1 MYVCTERSCF
11 YSKPSYPQNTDHG
24 NVKCSSLPR
33 SLLSLRVCA
42 VCKYLQVIFS
52 CVMAVFASLHHFRG
66 NWVEAWKLGG
76 SIRGK
81 IDCRMQSYAD
91 KPFIVLFFS
100 VRSSRSSAHG
110 RHFVIGSKYI
120 VGEGVGAF

>member
-1 MYVCTERSCF
+1 MYLCMYVRNVLTSIKNLLTRKILTMVMSNVRLF
-11 YSKPSYPQNTDHG
+11 PGLFFLRAFALSFALLWPS
-24 NVKCSSLPR
+24 
-33 SLLSLRVCA
+33 
-42 VCKYLQVIFS
+42 LQVFTT
-52 CVMAVFASLHHFRG
+52 LG
-66 NWVEAWKLGG
+66 ETEWKHG

-110 RHFVIGSKYI
+110 RHFVIGSKYT